1 MGVEAVSVG
10 VKKCIPMHSDEA
22 IRLEDVQSLELARRI
37 VKYPIASY
45 RHQDF

>member
-22 IRLEDVQSLELARRI
+22 IRLELSSPRLRRVALSL
-37 VKYPIASY
+37 VYC
-45 RHQDF
+45 